1 MQKLNQ
7 MLKQFFKHPATP
19 WLLVIFLLSL
29 LIVTHLTSKPRPVNP
44 PADNRIDSLQ
54 HVVDSLNLSYV
65 KLQQDYDSAQSNVKV
80 DIQKIYIKNAKDI
93 TNIHN
98 YTLDQRDSA
107 WSTLK
112 P

>member
-1 MQKLNQ
+1 
-7 MLKQFFKHPATP
+7 MLKRLLKHSATP
-19 WLLVIFLLSL
+19 WLLVVLLLSL
-29 LIVTHLTSKPRPVNP
+29 LVITYLKSTPRPVNP
-44 PADNRIDSLQ
+44 PIDNRIDSLQ
-54 HVVDSLNLSYV
+54 HVVDSLNLSHI
-65 KLQQDYDSAQSNVKV
+65 KLQQDYDSAQSNIKV